1 MKKLLIL
8 IKKKPIRIS
17 RHLDISYMD
26 ETSEVKAKYKA
37 FDEKISL
44 EKAKEKIQDSIKYVS
59 KEDCGKVHIAGY
71 MREKIVGIFNCVPEN
86 LSNKE
91 RIRFVTE
98 QIKKTA
104 PYRDVLAFRFAV
116 SMDSEGEK
124 MFREKGLNPEKIL
137 IDSLKKVMTKF
148 QNKFYP
154 GDRISYAYGLHH
166 DTDNLHLHVILLG
179 NSEQG
184 RHVSFSSPIKGRKR
198 HYHQEDQ
205 LGFCKN
211 ELQRFEENLLNRLS
225 GDNIDKF
232 NVRFHSIR
240 NKENKIPIISGA
252 VEGQH
257 LIMYQKLRIKY
268 DNLIRLQDELSFKRP
283 LITNYLLFR
292 MKVPRIL
299 RDIKTLLIKTN
310 FQKRKLK
317 IKRFFELKREYLHEL
332 KEYRVHEKI
341 RRLPP
346 SLRYNQTNLLRY
358 FRSPGN
364 AMGLDDSILINIVKG
379 VSKNAQTEGRRE
391 NFRDHGLGQVY
402 GI

>member
-37 FDEKISL
+37 FDEKISF
-44 EKAKEKIQDSIKYVS
+44 EKAKEIIQDSIKYIS
-59 KEDCGKVHIAGY
+59 KEDCGKIYVGGY
-71 MREKIVGIFNCVPEN
+71 MREKIVGLFNCVPEN

-98 QIKKTA
+98 QIKNTV
-104 PYRDVLAFRFAV
+104 PYRDVLAFRLAV
-116 SMDSEGEK
+116 SMDTEGEK
-124 MFREKGLNPEKIL
+124 LIREKGLNPERIL
-137 IDSLKKVMTKF
+137 IDSLKKIMTKF

-179 NSEQG
+179 RTERG
-184 RHVSFSSPIKGRKR
+184 RHVSFSSPIKDRKR
-198 HYHQEDQ
+198 RYHQEDQ

-211 ELQRFEENLLNRLS
+211 ELQKLEKNILSRLS
-225 GDNIDKF
+225 GDNTDKF

-240 NKENKIPIISGA
+240 NKENRIPVMSGA

-257 LIMYQKLRIKY
+257 LIRYQKLKIKY
-268 DNLIRLQDELSFKRP
+268 DNLLRLQDELLFKRP
-283 LITNYLLFR
+283 IISNYLLFR

-299 RDIKTLLIKTN
+299 RDINTLLIKTN
-310 FQKRKLK
+310 FQRRKLK
-317 IKRFFELKREYLHEL
+317 IKRFFELKREYLNEL
-332 KEYRVHEKI
+332 KEYRVYEKI

-346 SLRYNQTNLLRY
+346 SLKYNQANLLRY
-358 FRSPGN
+358 FQSPGN
-364 AMGLDDSILINIVKG
+364 CTGLDDSVLKNMVKG
-379 VSKNAQTEGRRE
+379 VFKNAQAARRCK
-391 NFRDHGLGQVY
+391 NFRAHGLGQVY